1 LEPTLVFCW
10 VFLISSC
17 RIERKWMTWISTIA
31 FQIMVLTIMVKVPF
45 LLFLHTISFS
55 YPKDKLLT
63 CNRHKWG
70 SLEVFTSLISNE
82 VITNDPNIK
91 KLDNFKVKRHL
102 SFLLRIK
109 IKQPYSTSLSL
120 SLSLFLSLPL
130 YLSLFL
136 SLSLSLSLSLPLSLS
151 PSLSLSLSLY
161 ISISLTDW
169 LNEEHSEHA
178 RTFCLV
184 TVCSKSSS
192 FIHSVSQHAS
202 LYYMY

>member
-1 LEPTLVFCW
+1 
-10 VFLISSC
+10 
-17 RIERKWMTWISTIA
+17 MTWISTIA

-120 SLSLFLSLPL
+120 SLSL
-130 YLSLFL
+130 
-136 SLSLSLSLSLPLSLS
+136 SLPLSLS

-169 LNEEHSEHA
+169 LNQEHSEHA